1 MVFNFLVLIFLTN
14 QTGRLI
20 LLGNTSLSQIYCQCK
35 YQPIIIGYLKIHSCC
50 LPVFQLNMCKEMV
63 EKSKEN
69 NLKPWPDVVWG
80 VFWCYWFMST
90 SLCRE
95 KSHWNV
101 KSKLFWVIT
110 FTLWWNICI
119 FMGVVSRIKTPS
131 SSVFIW
137 AQKNPRSIN
146 CATEKIEGK
155 KVHTWFKCGS

>member
-1 MVFNFLVLIFLTN
+1 MVFNFLVLLFLTN
-14 QTGRLI
+14 RTGGLI
-20 LLGNTSLSQIYCQCK
+20 LLGNTSLSQIYYQCK

-50 LPVFQLNMCKEMV
+50 LPMFQLNMCKEMV

-69 NLKPWPDVVWG
+69 NLKPWPDMMWG
-80 VFWCYWFMST
+80 AFWCYWFRST

-95 KSHWNV
+95 KSHWKV

-137 AQKNPRSIN
+137 AQKKHKALNVQLRWLR
-146 CATEKIEGK
+146 EK
-155 KVHTWFKCGS
+155 KVNTWFKCGS